1 MTISTYVALVGI
13 WVAAIAS
20 PGPDLVQI
28 IRLGTKSRTV
38 GVACAVGIMLGST
51 VWIAAS
57 LLGLSA
63 LIKAVPEVL
72 AVLQLV
78 GGIYLLFMGV
88 GAIRAGL
95 SAQKLQVAEPD
106 TEQTTVQADSKEL
119 TTAQALRIGVYTN
132 LSNPKAVLFFGAVF
146 AQFITPGMGWE
157 WMLLILITL
166 VVIGFGWFVGFAV
179 LVDKLASFLARW
191 GHVVDLVTGLVFV
204 ALAVWML
211 VGAFQ
216 VVLRA

>member
-1 MTISTYVALVGI
+1 MSTYAALVGI

-28 IRLGTKSRTV
+28 IRLGAKSRAI
-38 GVACAVGIMLGST
+38 GVACAVGIMLGNT

-72 AVLQLV
+72 AVLQLI
-78 GGIYLLFMGV
+78 GGIYLLTMGV

-95 SAQKLQVAEPD
+95 SAQKLQVTA
-106 TEQTTVQADSKEL
+106 QTDSKEL

-157 WMLLILITL
+157 WTLLILVTL

-179 LVDKLASFLARW
+179 LVDKLAGFLARW
-191 GHVVDLVTGLVFV
+191 GHVVDLVTGIVFV

-211 VGAFQ
+211 VSVFQ
-216 VVLRA
+216 VFLGA

>member
-1 MTISTYVALVGI
+1 MTLSTYAALVGI

-28 IRLGTKSRTV
+28 IRLGAKSRAI
-38 GVACAVGIMLGST
+38 GVACAVGIMLGNT

-72 AVLQLV
+72 AVLQLI
-78 GGIYLLFMGV
+78 GGIYLLTMGV

-95 SAQKLQVAEPD
+95 SAQKLQVTA
-106 TEQTTVQADSKEL
+106 QTDSKEL

-157 WMLLILITL
+157 WTLLILVTL

-179 LVDKLASFLARW
+179 LVDKLAGFLARW
-191 GHVVDLVTGLVFV
+191 GHVVDLVTGIVFV

-211 VGAFQ
+211 VSVFQ
-216 VVLRA
+216 VFLGA

>member
-28 IRLGTKSRTV
+28 IRLGAKSRAI
-38 GVACAVGIMLGST
+38 GVACAVGIMLGNT

-63 LIKAVPEVL
+63 LIKAVPEIL
-72 AVLQLV
+72 AVLQLI
-78 GGIYLLFMGV
+78 GGIYLMIMGV

-95 SAQKLQVAEPD
+95 SAQKLQVAESGA
-106 TEQTTVQADSKEL
+106 EQARAQANSKEH

-216 VVLRA
+216 VVLGA

>member
-28 IRLGTKSRTV
+28 IRLGAKSRAI
-38 GVACAVGIMLGST
+38 GVACAVGIMLGNT

-63 LIKAVPEVL
+63 LIKAVPEIL
-72 AVLQLV
+72 AVLQLI
-78 GGIYLLFMGV
+78 GGIYLMIMGV

-95 SAQKLQVAEPD
+95 SAQKLQVAESGA
-106 TEQTTVQADSKEL
+106 EQTTVQADSKEL

>member
-28 IRLGTKSRTV
+28 IRLGTKSRAV
-38 GVACAVGIMLGST
+38 GVACAVGIMLGNT

-72 AVLQLV
+72 AVLQLI
-78 GGIYLLFMGV
+78 GGIYLLTMGV

-95 SAQKLQVAEPD
+95 SAQKLQVTA
-106 TEQTTVQADSKEL
+106 QTDSKEL
-119 TTAQALRIGVYTN
+119 TTAQALRIGVLTN
-132 LSNPKAVLFFGAVF
+132 LSNPKSVLFFGAVF

-157 WMLLILITL
+157 WTLLILVTL

-179 LVDKLASFLARW
+179 LVDKLAGFLARW
-191 GHVVDLVTGLVFV
+191 GHVVDLVTGIVFV

-211 VGAFQ
+211 VSVFQ
-216 VVLRA
+216 VFLGA

>member
-1 MTISTYVALVGI
+1 MTVSTYAALVGI

-28 IRLGTKSRTV
+28 IRLGAKSRAI
-38 GVACAVGIMLGST
+38 GVACAVGIMLGNT

-72 AVLQLV
+72 AVLQLI
-78 GGIYLLFMGV
+78 GGIYLLTMGV

-95 SAQKLQVAEPD
+95 SARKLQVAEPGIK
-106 TEQTTVQADSKEL
+106 QASAQVNSKEL

-216 VVLRA
+216 VVLGA

>member
-1 MTISTYVALVGI
+1 MTVSTYAALVGI

-28 IRLGTKSRTV
+28 IRLGAKSRAI
-38 GVACAVGIMLGST
+38 GVACAVGIMLGNT

-72 AVLQLV
+72 AVLQLI
-78 GGIYLLFMGV
+78 GGIYLLTMGV

-95 SAQKLQVAEPD
+95 SAQKLQVTA
-106 TEQTTVQADSKEL
+106 QTDSKEL
-119 TTAQALRIGVYTN
+119 TTAQALRIGVLTN
-132 LSNPKAVLFFGAVF
+132 LSNPKSVLFFGAVF

-157 WMLLILITL
+157 WTLLILVTL

-179 LVDKLASFLARW
+179 LVDKLAGFLARW
-191 GHVVDLVTGLVFV
+191 GHVVDLVTGIVFV

-211 VGAFQ
+211 VSVFQ
-216 VVLRA
+216 VFLGA

>member
-1 MTISTYVALVGI
+1 MTVSTYAALVGI

-28 IRLGTKSRTV
+28 IRLGAKSRAI
-38 GVACAVGIMLGST
+38 GVACAVGIMLGNT

-72 AVLQLV
+72 AVLQLI
-78 GGIYLLFMGV
+78 GGIYLLTMGV

-95 SAQKLQVAEPD
+95 SAQKLQVTA
-106 TEQTTVQADSKEL
+106 QTDSKEL
-119 TTAQALRIGVYTN
+119 TTAQALRIGVLTN

-157 WMLLILITL
+157 WTLLILVTL

-179 LVDKLASFLARW
+179 LVDKLAGFLARW
-191 GHVVDLVTGLVFV
+191 GHVVDLVTGIVFV

-211 VGAFQ
+211 VSVFQ
-216 VVLRA
+216 VVLGA

>member
-1 MTISTYVALVGI
+1 MTVSTYAALVGI

-28 IRLGTKSRTV
+28 IRLGAKSRAI
-38 GVACAVGIMLGST
+38 GVACAVGIMLGNT

-72 AVLQLV
+72 AVLQLI
-78 GGIYLLFMGV
+78 GGIYLLTMGV

-95 SAQKLQVAEPD
+95 SAQKLQVTA
-106 TEQTTVQADSKEL
+106 QTDSKEL
-119 TTAQALRIGVYTN
+119 TTAQALRIGVLTN

-146 AQFITPGMGWE
+146 AQFITPDMGWE
-157 WMLLILITL
+157 WTLLILVTL

-179 LVDKLASFLARW
+179 LVDKLAGFLARW
-191 GHVVDLVTGLVFV
+191 GHVVDLVTGIVFV

-211 VGAFQ
+211 VSVFQ
-216 VVLRA
+216 VFLGA

>member
-20 PGPDLVQI
+20 LGPDLVQI
-28 IRLGTKSRTV
+28 IRLGTKSRAV
-38 GVACAVGIMLGST
+38 GVACAVGIMLGNT

-95 SAQKLQVAEPD
+95 SARKLQVAEPG
-106 TEQTTVQADSKEL
+106 TEQATAHANSKEL

-216 VVLRA
+216 VVLGA

>member
-1 MTISTYVALVGI
+1 MGI

-28 IRLGTKSRTV
+28 IRLGAKSRAI
-38 GVACAVGIMLGST
+38 GVACAVGIMLGNT

-72 AVLQLV
+72 AVLQLI
-78 GGIYLLFMGV
+78 GGIYLLTMGV

-95 SAQKLQVAEPD
+95 SVQKLQVTA
-106 TEQTTVQADSKEL
+106 QTDSKEL
-119 TTAQALRIGVYTN
+119 TTAEALRIGVLTN

-157 WMLLILITL
+157 WTLLILVTL

-179 LVDKLASFLARW
+179 LVDKLAGFLARW
-191 GHVVDLVTGLVFV
+191 GHVVDLVTGIVFV

-211 VGAFQ
+211 VSVFQ
-216 VVLRA
+216 VFLGA

>member
-1 MTISTYVALVGI
+1 MC
-13 WVAAIAS
+13 
-20 PGPDLVQI
+20 
-28 IRLGTKSRTV
+28 IRDR
-38 GVACAVGIMLGST
+38 ACAVGIMLGNT

-72 AVLQLV
+72 AVLQLI
-78 GGIYLLFMGV
+78 GGIYLLTMGV

-95 SAQKLQVAEPD
+95 SAQKLQVTA
-106 TEQTTVQADSKEL
+106 QTDSKEL
-119 TTAQALRIGVYTN
+119 TTAQALRIGVLTN

-157 WMLLILITL
+157 WTLLILVTL

-179 LVDKLASFLARW
+179 LVDKLAGFLARW
-191 GHVVDLVTGLVFV
+191 GHVVDLVTGIVFV

-211 VGAFQ
+211 VSVFQ
-216 VVLRA
+216 VFLGA

>member
-28 IRLGTKSRTV
+28 IRLGTKSRAV
-38 GVACAVGIMLGST
+38 GVACAVGIMLGNT

-72 AVLQLV
+72 AVLQLI
-78 GGIYLLFMGV
+78 GGIYLLTMGV

-95 SAQKLQVAEPD
+95 SAQKLQVTA
-106 TEQTTVQADSKEL
+106 QTDSKEL
-119 TTAQALRIGVYTN
+119 TTAQALRIGVLTN

-146 AQFITPGMGWE
+146 AQFITPDMGWE
-157 WMLLILITL
+157 WTLLILVTL

-179 LVDKLASFLARW
+179 LVDKLAGFLARW
-191 GHVVDLVTGLVFV
+191 GHVVDLVTGIVFV

-211 VGAFQ
+211 VSVFQ
-216 VVLRA
+216 VFLGA

>member
-1 MTISTYVALVGI
+1 MTVSTYAALVGI

-28 IRLGTKSRTV
+28 IRLGAKSRAI
-38 GVACAVGIMLGST
+38 GVACAVGIMLGNT

-63 LIKAVPEVL
+63 LIKTVPEVL
-72 AVLQLV
+72 AVLQLI
-78 GGIYLLFMGV
+78 GGIYLLTMGV

-95 SAQKLQVAEPD
+95 SAQKLQV
-106 TEQTTVQADSKEL
+106 TVETDSKEL
-119 TTAQALRIGVYTN
+119 TTAQALRIGVLTN

-179 LVDKLASFLARW
+179 LVDKLAGFLARW
-191 GHVVDLVTGLVFV
+191 GHVVDLVTGIVFV

-211 VGAFQ
+211 VSVFQ
-216 VVLRA
+216 VFLGA

>member
-95 SAQKLQVAEPD
+95 SAQKLQVA
-106 TEQTTVQADSKEL
+106 EQTTVQADSKEL

-211 VGAFQ
+211 IDAFQ
-216 VVLRA
+216 VVLGA

>member
-1 MTISTYVALVGI
+1 MTVSTYAALVGI

-28 IRLGTKSRTV
+28 IRLGAKSRAI
-38 GVACAVGIMLGST
+38 GVACAVGIMLGNT

-72 AVLQLV
+72 AVLQLI
-78 GGIYLLFMGV
+78 GGIYLLTMGV

-95 SAQKLQVAEPD
+95 SAQKLQVTA
-106 TEQTTVQADSKEL
+106 QTDSKEL
-119 TTAQALRIGVYTN
+119 TTAQALRIGVLTN

-157 WMLLILITL
+157 WTLLILVTL

-179 LVDKLASFLARW
+179 LVDKLAGFLARW
-191 GHVVDLVTGLVFV
+191 GHVVDLVTSIVFV

-211 VGAFQ
+211 VSVFQ
-216 VVLRA
+216 VFLGA

>member
-28 IRLGTKSRTV
+28 IRLGAKSRAI
-38 GVACAVGIMLGST
+38 GVACAVGIMLGNT

-63 LIKAVPEVL
+63 LIKAVPEIL
-72 AVLQLV
+72 AVLQLI
-78 GGIYLLFMGV
+78 GGIYLLTMGV

-95 SAQKLQVAEPD
+95 SAQKLQV
-106 TEQTTVQADSKEL
+106 TVETDSKTL
-119 TTAQALRIGVYTN
+119 TTAQALRIGVLTN

-157 WMLLILITL
+157 WTLLILVTL

-179 LVDKLASFLARW
+179 LVDKLAGFLARW
-191 GHVVDLVTGLVFV
+191 GHVVDLVTGIVFV

-211 VGAFQ
+211 VSVFQ
-216 VVLRA
+216 VFLGA

>member
-1 MTISTYVALVGI
+1 MTVSTYAALVGI

-28 IRLGTKSRTV
+28 IRLGAKSRAI
-38 GVACAVGIMLGST
+38 GVACAVGIMLGNT

-72 AVLQLV
+72 AVLQLI
-78 GGIYLLFMGV
+78 GGIYLLTMGV

-95 SAQKLQVAEPD
+95 SAQKLQV
-106 TEQTTVQADSKEL
+106 TVETDSKEL
-119 TTAQALRIGVYTN
+119 TTAQALRIGVLTN

-157 WMLLILITL
+157 WTLLILVTL

-179 LVDKLASFLARW
+179 LVDKLAGFLARW
-191 GHVVDLVTGLVFV
+191 GHVVDLVTGIVFV

-211 VGAFQ
+211 VSVFQ
-216 VVLRA
+216 VFLGA

>member
-1 MTISTYVALVGI
+1 MAVSTYAALVGI

-28 IRLGTKSRTV
+28 IRLGAKSRAI
-38 GVACAVGIMLGST
+38 GVACAVGIMLGNT

-72 AVLQLV
+72 AVLQLI
-78 GGIYLLFMGV
+78 GGIYLLTMGV

-95 SAQKLQVAEPD
+95 SAQKLQVTA
-106 TEQTTVQADSKEL
+106 QTDSKEL
-119 TTAQALRIGVYTN
+119 TTAQALRIGVLTN

-157 WMLLILITL
+157 WTLLILVTL

-179 LVDKLASFLARW
+179 LVDKLAGFLARW
-191 GHVVDLVTGLVFV
+191 GHVVDLVTGIVFV

-211 VGAFQ
+211 VSVFQ
-216 VVLRA
+216 VFLGA

>member
-1 MTISTYVALVGI
+1 MTVSTYAALVGI

-28 IRLGTKSRTV
+28 IRLGAKSRAI
-38 GVACAVGIMLGST
+38 GVACAVGIMLGNT

-72 AVLQLV
+72 AVLQLI
-78 GGIYLLFMGV
+78 GGIYLLTMGV

-95 SAQKLQVAEPD
+95 SAQKLQV
-106 TEQTTVQADSKEL
+106 TVETDSKTL
-119 TTAQALRIGVYTN
+119 TTAHATRIGLLTN

-157 WMLLILITL
+157 WTLLILVTL

-179 LVDKLASFLARW
+179 LVDKLAGFLARW
-191 GHVVDLVTGLVFV
+191 GHVVDLVTGIVFV

-211 VGAFQ
+211 VSVFQ
-216 VVLRA
+216 VFLGA

>member
-1 MTISTYVALVGI
+1 MTVSTYAALVGI

-28 IRLGTKSRTV
+28 IRLGAKSRAI
-38 GVACAVGIMLGST
+38 GVACAVGIMLGNT

-72 AVLQLV
+72 AVLQLI
-78 GGIYLLFMGV
+78 GGIYLLTMGV

-95 SAQKLQVAEPD
+95 SAQKLQVTA
-106 TEQTTVQADSKEL
+106 QTDSKEL
-119 TTAQALRIGVYTN
+119 TTAQALRIGVLTN

-157 WMLLILITL
+157 WTLLILVTL

-179 LVDKLASFLARW
+179 LVDKLAGFLARW
-191 GHVVDLVTGLVFV
+191 GHVVDLVTGIVFV

-211 VGAFQ
+211 VSVFQ
-216 VVLRA
+216 VFLGA